1 MAADDTGWAH
11 PISLHTAVE
20 RLEIAAGEMRA
31 IAGHVDVFRRDIGRL
46 LDVVEGPE
54 GVLTRMAVLHE
65 RIEAVKANC
74 SRIQQDK
81 KDSLRCAIE
90 DESDN
95 RWRFWA
101 ALAGSGGL
109 GAALVEIIRWARGT
123 Q

>member
-1 MAADDTGWAH
+1 MAVDDTGWAH
-11 PISLHTAVE
+11 PISLHSAVE

-31 IAGHVDVFRRDIGRL
+31 VAGHVDVFRRDIARL

-65 RIEAVKANC
+65 RIESVKDNC
-74 SRIQQDK
+74 ARIQQEK
-81 KDSLRCAIE
+81 KDARQCGMQEEASG
-90 DESDN
+90 

-109 GAALVEIIRWARGT
+109 GAAVVEAIRWARGA